1 MVRRLEIGQA
11 ILHRPH
17 ILILD
22 EPTIGL
28 DPTARRTVWEAL
40 EVLRRET
47 GMTMMV
53 TTHYM
58 EEAEAY
64 CQRVAIMNLGRI
76 VAIGTPDELKMS
88 IGRPNGTLE
97 DVFTAVT
104 GDTLESGGSFH
115 DVRQVRRRA
124 GRFS

>member
-1 MVRRLEIGQA
+1 
-11 ILHRPH
+11 
-17 ILILD
+17 
-22 EPTIGL
+22 
-28 DPTARRTVWEAL
+28 L

-64 CQRVAIMNLGRI
+64 CQRIAIMNLGRI
-76 VAIGTPDELKMS
+76 VAIGTPDELKAS

-115 DVRQVRRRA
+115 DVRKLRRRA